1 VSATNKAGS
10 PPGKS
15 TPRLFVSGLGLVS
28 PAGLGIEGFA
38 DAFFDPD
45 LLAQESTHGIPEL
58 LKVPQFDI
66 SWFVGYRKPH
76 LDASLK
82 YALAAASLALKNGGL
97 GAKATDPPRSGLATA
112 MASHNEG
119 SQLVFQTAREH
130 KGLRPAPSPL
140 SPHHRPDGGNGL
152 ISEEFA
158 LHGYNRHFCGD
169 ALSGARALEAAYLAL
184 RCGQA
189 TMMLT
194 GGYDALSQQPQPAQN
209 GEEHPG
215 QALFIPAEG
224 AAFLMLENE
233 QALDQRDGNPYCELA
248 SVVCVDVAGGPI
260 PPRKRSAAPATAL
273 KRAVEM
279 SLEQAGIWEGDVGAV
294 LRVARHACPDALEA
308 QQEVLDEF
316 RHVPTTSV
324 AARVGSTHAASF
336 PMECIA
342 AALVL
347 IEGGLPAGMTFQGV
361 KRGVELWAERPQQL
375 LGEAALIIGCT
386 SNTAAAA
393 VMLSC

>member
-1 VSATNKAGS
+1 LPSATNKANS

-15 TPRLFVSGLGLVS
+15 APRLFVSGLGLVS
-28 PAGLGIEGFA
+28 SVGLDIENLA

-45 LLAQESTHGIPEL
+45 LLAQENTHGIPEP

-66 SWFVGYRKPH
+66 SCFVEHPKPH

-82 YALAAASLALKNGGL
+82 YALAAASLALQNGGL
-97 GAKATDPPRSGLATA
+97 EAKPADPSRIGLATA
-112 MASHNEG
+112 TASYNER
-119 SQLVFQTAREH
+119 SQLGFQTTKEH
-130 KGLRPAPSPL
+130 NGLRPVPSALPH
-140 SPHHRPDGGNGL
+140 HHRPDGGNRL

-158 LHGYNRHFCGD
+158 LCGYNRHFCGD

-184 RCGQA
+184 RRGQA
-189 TMMLT
+189 AMMLT
-194 GGYDALSQQPQPAQN
+194 GAYDALNHQPQPTHSSEQRPVQAQ
-209 GEEHPG
+209 
-215 QALFIPAEG
+215 FTPAEG

-233 QALDQRDGNPYCELA
+233 QTLDQRGGNPYCELA
-248 SVVCVDVAGGPI
+248 SVVCVDVAGD
-260 PPRKRSAAPATAL
+260 PATAL

-294 LRVARHACPDALEA
+294 LRVGWDACPDAQEA
-308 QQEVLDEF
+308 QQEVLNEF

-324 AARVGSTHAASF
+324 AACVGSTHAAGF

-347 IEGGLPAGMTFQGV
+347 IEGGLPAKMTFQGI
-361 KRGVELWAERPQQL
+361 KEGVELWAERPQQL

-386 SNTAAAA
+386 NNTAAAA